1 MGNRMSGLDI
11 ENLRRTVAAS
21 RDVAA
26 VQAEPHTTNNT
37 LVRKVVDQV
46 NVEHAAGTGVE
57 HGEPV
62 TALLL
67 QVLGQLLDVEI
78 SEDVAL
84 CQRDL

>member
-1 MGNRMSGLDI
+1 MSGLDI
-11 ENLRRTVAAS
+11 EDLRRAVTAG
-21 RDVAA
+21 RDEAA
-26 VQAEPHTTNNT
+26 VQAEAHTADDT
-37 LVRKVVDQV
+37 LVGKVVDQV
-46 NVEHAAGTGVE
+46 DVEHTAGTRVE
-57 HGEPV
+57 DGEPV